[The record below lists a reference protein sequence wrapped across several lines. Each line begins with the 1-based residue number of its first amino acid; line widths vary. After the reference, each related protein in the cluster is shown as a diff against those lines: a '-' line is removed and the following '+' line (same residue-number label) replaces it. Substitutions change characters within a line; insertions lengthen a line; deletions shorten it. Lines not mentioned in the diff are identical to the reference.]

1 MEDALKKPDVSPE
14 NDVTNTAE
22 ELAKKNKDLQ
32 SEIIERKRAEEELRK
47 LYRAIEQSSST
58 VVITNSRGIIEYVNP
73 KFAQLTGYH
82 PEEVIGKNPRILKPD
97 NVSSEEFRQ
106 MWETITAG
114 REWRGEFC
122 NRKKNGELYWEF
134 ASISAV
140 RNSQDAITHFVA
152 VKEDI
157 TERKRAEEER
167 NKHIKELEDFMSY
180 STTMNDAATEDA
192 VFKHMVLALRKHF
205 APDIVAVIML
215 DRERNMLY
223 VPMIDPA
230 MPVHELIRHEVVLDS
245 SLCRVMKTGKECFVK
260 DITKDTSCECVIYK
274 DEQGGYL
281 CIPLIAGGITF
292 GIVLLIKKD
301 IRCWD
306 DEKTHRLISNYVGL
320 TALSLHRLELLDI
333 AKHRNITDE
342 LTGVYNRRFLN
353 EILDK
358 QLILAKR
365 RNEHVSLLLLDL
377 DHFKNLND
385 AYGNR
390 VGDRLLQQIA
400 RVLNDSVSK
409 SDIVARYGGE
419 EFAIIMPALFATQ
432 ALVKADAI
440 RRIIE
445 VTDFDDIV
453 SGQTLNITISIGI
466 AAYPEHGTDQETLI
480 KLANKAL
487 HKAKEE
493 GRNRVEAL

>member
-1 MEDALKKPDVSPE
+1 MEDDLNKPDVSLE
-14 NDVTNTAE
+14 NDLTTTTE

-32 SEIIERKRAEEELRK
+32 AEIIERKRADEEVRK

-58 VVITNSRGIIEYVNP
+58 VVITNNWGIIEYVNP
-73 KFAQLTGYH
+73 KFTQLTGYR

-106 MWETITAG
+106 LWQTITAG
-114 REWRGEFC
+114 NEWRGEFC

-134 ASISAV
+134 ASISPV
-140 RNSQDAITHFVA
+140 KNSEGAITHFVA

-157 TERKRAEEER
+157 TERKRAEQER

-180 STTMNDAATEDA
+180 STIMNDAATEDA
-192 VFKHMVLALRKHF
+192 VFKHMILALRKYF
-205 APDIVAVIML
+205 DPDIVAAIML

-223 VPMIDPA
+223 VPVIDPPL
-230 MPVHELIRHEVVLDS
+230 PVNEIVRSEVILDPA
-245 SLCRVMKTGKECFVK
+245 LCRVIRTGKECFIK
-260 DITKDTSCECVIYK
+260 DLTKDASCECVVRKNEEI
-274 DEQGGYL
+274 GYL

-292 GIVLLIKKD
+292 GIVMLIKKD

-306 DEKTHRLISNYVGL
+306 DERTHRLISNYVGL

-342 LTGVYNRRFLN
+342 LTGVYNRRFFN

-365 RNEHVSLLLLDL
+365 RNEHFSLLILDL

-385 AYGNR
+385 TYGNR

-400 RVLNDSVSK
+400 RVLSDSVSK

-419 EFAIIMPALFATQ
+419 EFAIIMPTLFATK
-432 ALVKADAI
+432 AIVKADAI

-445 VTDFDDIV
+445 ATDFDDIV
-453 SGQTLNITISIGI
+453 SGQTLKITISIGI
-466 AAYPEHGTDQETLI
+466 ASYPEHGTEQETLI